1 MWTPTNTELI
11 NAILEELTKRGKPTS
26 FGVLWGALQD
36 HFGSKTTFNLYLKT
50 LVQQGIVK
58 REARKKLPDGR
69 WITVKRGRTV
79 RYSLA
84 KASPLSPD
92 ASPERIREWI
102 EENLR
107 NSKINLLAAIG
118 HCLKGEGDWEDLY
131 SEFAKTMRLNLK
143 LWSGMRK
150 SEEFQKAVEGPL
162 KNIDSEKNQLQLERP
177 LTYASRDS

>member
-11 NAILEELTKRGKPTS
+11 NAILEELTKRGKPTG

-58 REARKKLPDGR
+58 REARKRLPDGR

-107 NSKINLLAAIG
+107 NARINLLKAME

-131 SEFAKTMRLNLK
+131 SEFEKTMRLNLK
-143 LWSGMRK
+143 MWSRMRK
-150 SEEFQKAVEGPL
+150 REEFQKAAEEPL
-162 KNIDSEKNQLQLERP
+162 KNIDHEKSELQSGRP
-177 LTYASRDS
+177 PTYATQDS

>member
-1 MWTPTNTELI
+1 MWTPTKTELI

-36 HFGSKTTFNLYLKT
+36 RFGSKTTFNLYLKT
-50 LVQQGIVK
+50 LVQQGIVR

-107 NSKINLLAAIG
+107 NSKINLLAAIE

-131 SEFAKTMRLNLK
+131 SEFEKAIRLNLK
-143 LWSGMRK
+143 MWWGMAR
-150 SEEFQKAVEGPL
+150 SEGFQKAAEEPL
-162 KNIDSEKNQLQLERP
+162 KKIDCERKELEKSP
-177 LTYASRDS
+177 SREPKS